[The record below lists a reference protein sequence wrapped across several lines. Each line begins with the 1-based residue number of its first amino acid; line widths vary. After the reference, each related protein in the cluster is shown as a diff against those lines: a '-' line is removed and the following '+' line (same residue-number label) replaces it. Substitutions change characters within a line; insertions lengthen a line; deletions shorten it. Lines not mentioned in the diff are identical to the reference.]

1 MKKKGVLLA
10 AVAAAAVLLTS
21 CKGGQQ
27 GLPTS
32 NEYPVVTIGA
42 ANAQLKTTYPA
53 TIKGV
58 QDVEVRPRLAVLLQN
73 CMYMKVSMFML
84 VRCYL

>member
-32 NEYPVVTIGA
+32 NEYPVVTMGA
-42 ANAQLKTTYPA
+42 VNAQLKKTFPA

-58 QDVEVRPRLAVLLQN
+58 
-73 CMYMKVSMFML
+73 
-84 VRCYL
+84 